1 MLEVTVKVSQDE
13 LNQIIGK
20 NHPKNAEYAQ
30 ALAQDVVDRFLNLEY
45 IDPEAVKDWFV
56 QEKDS
61 RVTEEEILDRVSNV
75 LSETLSREEFVE
87 EINRILGTSYTVED
101 VVWTE

>member
-1 MLEVTVKVSQDE
+1 MIKVTVKVSQDE

-30 ALAQDVVDRFLNLEY
+30 ALAQDVVDKFLNSEY
-45 IDPEAVKDWFV
+45 IDPETIEEWFER
-56 QEKDS
+56 QQDS
-61 RVTEEEILDRVSNV
+61 RVSEEEILDRVSNV

-87 EINRILGTSYTVED
+87 EINRILGTTYTVED